1 MLVDRRA
8 RLPARHLPRLPHKKT
23 PDSPSDY
30 RQKPCAEICA
40 DGLNERPRSLIA
52 MTSASQHT
60 VILDRDK
67 TINEDPGYLNDAS
80 RVELMPGAA
89 EGIALLNHF
98 GVRVFVASNQSGVAR
113 GLITQEQLAAVN
125 ARITGLLLEK
135 GAQIGKIY
143 VCTHGDDD
151 NCDCRKPKP
160 GLIRQIIA
168 ENSIDPLKTYI
179 AGDRA
184 RDLEC
189 GLEFGLRGILVGGKS
204 DLVST
209 ADPAHPGARVG
220 SGDEPMPANLV
231 FRAADLREVASFVL
245 EEIFERESREHVYAD
260 ARAAAPLFDKLKN
273 EGRKVVFT
281 NGCFDLLHSGHVQL
295 LAQARA
301 LGDFLVLGLNSDRS
315 VSALKGPSRPVN
327 SETDRAR
334 ILAQLPY
341 VDAVVIFDEDT
352 PVELMQKVRPA
363 IHVKGGDYVKEKLP
377 EYAVMQKLGGEI
389 VILPFRKGYSTTSIL
404 ARSATS

>member
-1 MLVDRRA
+1 
-8 RLPARHLPRLPHKKT
+8 
-23 PDSPSDY
+23 
-30 RQKPCAEICA
+30 
-40 DGLNERPRSLIA
+40 
-52 MTSASQHT
+52 MTSASQYI

-67 TINEDPGYLNDAS
+67 TINEDPGYLNDES

-89 EGIALLNHF
+89 DGIRLLNHF
-98 GVRVFVASNQSGVAR
+98 GIRVFVASNQSGVAR

-125 ARITGLLLEK
+125 ARITGLLLAQ
-135 GAQIGKIY
+135 GAHIGKIY
-143 VCTHGDDD
+143 VCTHGDAD
-151 NCDCRKPKP
+151 NCDCRKPKS
-160 GLIRQIIA
+160 GLIRQILS
-168 ENSIDPLKTYI
+168 ENGVDPLKTYI

-184 RDLEC
+184 RDLAC
-189 GLEFGLRGILVGGKS
+189 GLEFGLRGILVGGTIDS
-204 DLVST
+204 VSSVGL
-209 ADPAHPGARVG
+209 AHLRGAG
-220 SGDEPMPANLV
+220 GEPMPENLV
-231 FRAADLREVASFVL
+231 FRAADLREAAAFIL
-245 EEIFERESREHVYAD
+245 EEIFERESREHVYGD
-260 ARAAAPLFDKLKN
+260 AIAAAPLIEKLKR

-281 NGCFDLLHSGHVQL
+281 NGCFDILHSGHVQL

-352 PVELMQKVRPA
+352 PVSLMEKLQPA
-363 IHVKGGDYVKEKLP
+363 VHVKGGDYVREKIP

-404 ARSATS
+404 ARSAQK

>member
-1 MLVDRRA
+1 
-8 RLPARHLPRLPHKKT
+8 
-23 PDSPSDY
+23 
-30 RQKPCAEICA
+30 
-40 DGLNERPRSLIA
+40 
-52 MTSASQHT
+52 MTSASLYT

-67 TINEDPGYLNDAS
+67 TINEDPGYLNDAA

-98 GVRVFVASNQSGVAR
+98 GVRIFVASNQSGVAR
-113 GLITQEQLAAVN
+113 GLISQQQLAAVN
-125 ARITGLLLEK
+125 ARITELLQEQ

-168 ENSIDPLKTYI
+168 ENGIDTQKTYI

-189 GLEFGLRGILVGGKS
+189 GRELGLRGILVG
-204 DLVST
+204 
-209 ADPAHPGARVG
+209 PGG
-220 SGDEPMPANLV
+220 EPMPANLA

-260 ARAAAPLFDKLKN
+260 ARAAQPLFDKLQQEN
-273 EGRKVVFT
+273 RKVVFT

>member
-8 RLPARHLPRLPHKKT
+8 RLPARHLPQLPHKKT
-23 PDSPSDY
+23 PGSPSDY

-52 MTSASQHT
+52 MTSASQYT

-80 RVELMPGAA
+80 HVELMPGAA

-98 GVRVFVASNQSGVAR
+98 GVRIFVASNQSGVAR
-113 GLITQEQLAAVN
+113 GLISLEQLAAVN
-125 ARITGLLLEK
+125 ARITELLQAQ

-143 VCTHGDDD
+143 VCTHGDAD
-151 NCDCRKPKP
+151 NCDCRKPKS

-168 ENSIDPLKTYI
+168 ENGIDPLKTYI

-189 GLEFGLRGILVGGKS
+189 GREAGMRGILVGAS
-204 DLVST
+204 S
-209 ADPAHPGARVG
+209 
-220 SGDEPMPANLV
+220 EPMPANLA

-260 ARAAAPLFDKLKN
+260 ASAAAPLFDKLKN
-273 EGRKVVFT
+273 EGRRVVFT

-315 VSALKGPSRPVN
+315 VSALKGPARPVN

-404 ARSATS
+404 ARSAQK